1 MSRQSKIGFWAAV
14 LMNIN
19 IIVGAG
25 ILAMT
30 QSMAATAGAA
40 SFLAWPMIGLLV
52 FPVVWC
58 IAQASRVFPG
68 EGGIYNYCAKGINP
82 TAGFVAQW
90 AYLLGYMGTATTL
103 TLVLKDALVHK
114 AGLTIVGE
122 YSMLFNTAVIVVFTL
137 LNMLDVSKISKIQS
151 GLTLLKL
158 LPLVVAIGLLPFFF
172 SVNVSYAP
180 VDFGLIAM
188 TLPSAIFALWGFEAC
203 VSISHLLKDG
213 AQSVGRVVLMAFA
226 LVIVLYTLFHFSLI
240 HIMGAKQLATHGAAL
255 FPQFLGFDANIV
267 NALGLGILGAIIIS
281 YMNSIFGV
289 TLGNMSNLYTLA
301 KNKLITCSSALTTT
315 NKQAR
320 PVTAGIAVAVV
331 GWAMLYF
338 IDKLSIS
345 VAITNVGVST
355 AFVLTLVALFLHF
368 WKKRNMLQLAVTL
381 LGFASCAMIIY
392 YSWMDI
398 SPDATERL
406 LYASPLAVGL
416 VIGLV
421 MNSVATCKKKTK

>member
-158 LPLVVAIGLLPFFF
+158 LPLVVVSADEQVISLFLASVYRLL
-172 SVNVSYAP
+172 
-180 VDFGLIAM
+180 M
-188 TLPSAIFALWGFEAC
+188 LPSVTPKMLLLQ
-203 VSISHLLKDG
+203 SDSH
-213 AQSVGRVVLMAFA
+213 
-226 LVIVLYTLFHFSLI
+226 
-240 HIMGAKQLATHGAAL
+240 HG
-255 FPQFLGFDANIV
+255 
-267 NALGLGILGAIIIS
+267 
-281 YMNSIFGV
+281 
-289 TLGNMSNLYTLA
+289 
-301 KNKLITCSSALTTT
+301 C
-315 NKQAR
+315 
-320 PVTAGIAVAVV
+320 
-331 GWAMLYF
+331 
-338 IDKLSIS
+338 
-345 VAITNVGVST
+345 
-355 AFVLTLVALFLHF
+355 
-368 WKKRNMLQLAVTL
+368 
-381 LGFASCAMIIY
+381 
-392 YSWMDI
+392 
-398 SPDATERL
+398 
-406 LYASPLAVGL
+406 
-416 VIGLV
+416 
-421 MNSVATCKKKTK
+421 